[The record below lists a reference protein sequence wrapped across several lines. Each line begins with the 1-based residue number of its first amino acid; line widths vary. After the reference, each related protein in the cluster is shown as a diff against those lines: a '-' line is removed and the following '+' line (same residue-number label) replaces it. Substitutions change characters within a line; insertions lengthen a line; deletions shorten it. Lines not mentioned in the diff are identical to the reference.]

1 MEDFEKDSQIE
12 YNREKKALITKFV
25 VSTIIISIIVA
36 VISSEFTLYY
46 YYKTNNKYTNKYN
59 FFVFHKISS
68 KINIIYIN

>member
-46 YYKTNNKYTNKYN
+46 YYKTNNIEK
-59 FFVFHKISS
+59 S
-68 KINIIYIN
+68 KASEKLQRCNR